1 MGLEVISRL
10 PEQPNSAP
18 PLLFVHGAWHGAW
31 CWAEFFLPYFAG
43 LGYACHALSLRGH
56 GASPGGLRFASLA
69 GYVADMADIAAT
81 LPAPPIVIGHSM
93 GGAVIQKYLETRP
106 APCAVL
112 LASMPPAG
120 VLATTLRIAAHH
132 PVRFLAAN
140 LTMSLY
146 GLVNTPALAR
156 EMFFSASMP
165 DDQVRKYAALLRDE
179 SYRAFLDMLAFNL
192 PSPHKVNTPVLVLGG
207 AEDTIFHPDEVRATA
222 KAYRTEATIL
232 PGIAHDM
239 MLEPKWK
246 DAADLIA
253 GWLAERA

>member
-10 PEQPNSAP
+10 PERPISAP

-31 CWAEFFLPYFAG
+31 CWAKHFMPHFAG
-43 LGYACHALSLRGH
+43 LGYACHALSLRAH
-56 GASPGGLRFASLA
+56 GASPGGLRWSSLA
-69 GYVADMADIAAT
+69 GYVADVAEIAST
-81 LPAPPIVIGHSM
+81 LPATPILIGHSM
-93 GGAVIQKYLETRP
+93 GGAVVQKYLETHQ
-106 APCAVL
+106 APGAVL

-132 PVRFLAAN
+132 PLRFLAAN

-165 DDQVRKYAALLRDE
+165 EERVKTYTALLRDE
-179 SYRAFLDMLAFNL
+179 SYRAFLDMLVFNL
-192 PSPHKVNTPVLVLGG
+192 PAPRKVNTPILVLGG
-207 AEDTIFHPDEVRATA
+207 AEDTIFHPNEVRATG
-222 KAYRTEATIL
+222 KAYRTEATVL

-253 GWLAERA
+253 GWLAQRH